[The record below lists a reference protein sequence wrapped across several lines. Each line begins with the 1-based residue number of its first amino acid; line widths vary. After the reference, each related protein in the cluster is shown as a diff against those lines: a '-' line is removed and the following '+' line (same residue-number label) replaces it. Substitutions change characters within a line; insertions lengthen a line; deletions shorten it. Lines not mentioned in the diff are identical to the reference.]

1 MKAKKLKYGTCDA
14 YPAQHIHHAT
24 HSSHSFYF
32 PFVKSDEM
40 GNLFACC
47 EVEVDVDEGVRNSV
61 GIFEDKATNQIRY
74 YHPKSSNFDPVSA
87 PGEFHIDQIPKIA
100 TGEMV
105 KGGKYTKN
113 ANRRYIILIDGH
125 LNYYKGETASNSMD
139 GKTLA
144 GTINLKSYGLKNQ
157 SPKTPLHMIFVPIS
171 ADAEDRTYEFEAIDA
186 ESRKAWEKIIDA
198 HAEYYRHAS
207 SQ

>member
-1 MKAKKLKYGTCDA
+1 MVCTCDA
-14 YPAQHIHHAT
+14 SSLAQHIHHAT
-24 HSSHSFYF
+24 HTLIHTLIHSFYF
-32 PFVKSDEM
+32 PLRESDEM

-47 EVEVDVDEGVRNSV
+47 EVEVDEVDEGMRNSV
-61 GIFEDKATNQIRY
+61 GIFEDKATNKIRY

-100 TGEMV
+100 SGEMV

-113 ANRRYIILIDGH
+113 ANRRYIILRDGC
-125 LNYYKGETASNSMD
+125 LKYYRGETASNSME

-144 GTINLKSYGLKNQ
+144 GTINLKSFGLKNQ
-157 SPKTPLHMIFVPIS
+157 NPKAPLHMVFVPIS
-171 ADAEDRTYEFEAIDA
+171 VDAEDRTYEFEAIDA

-207 SQ
+207 S